1 MDPKVETGERFD
13 IYYSNSALPSP
24 DDSSVSGATQV
35 GLVGLPVVVVVVVV
49 VVEVEVVVVA
59 VVVVVVV
66 AFVVVDLLTCGYW
79 YHNLNNTQL
88 HTYMYIVPCPSF
100 YHPHTLVLTFT
111 SAP

>member
-1 MDPKVETGERFD
+1 MDPKVETEERLHI
-13 IYYSNSALPSP
+13 IYYSNSVLPSP

-49 VVEVEVVVVA
+49 VVEV
-59 VVVVVVV
+59 VVVVVVVVVIV

-88 HTYMYIVPCPSF
+88 HKYVYTK
-100 YHPHTLVLTFT
+100 LL
-111 SAP
+111 